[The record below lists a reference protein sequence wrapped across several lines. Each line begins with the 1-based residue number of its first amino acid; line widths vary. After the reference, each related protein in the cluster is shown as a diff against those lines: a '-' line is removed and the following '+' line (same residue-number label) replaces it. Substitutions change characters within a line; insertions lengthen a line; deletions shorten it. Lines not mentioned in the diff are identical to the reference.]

1 MPVGGDM
8 EPGLNGNYIIMEWLQ
23 TLAVEHCAVQAIV
36 VLSLICA
43 LGLALGKIKV
53 AGVSLG
59 VTFVFFVGIFAGH
72 LGLSL
77 DPQVL
82 KYAENFGLVLFVYAL
97 GLQVG
102 PGFFSSVAHG
112 GVRLNLI
119 GLGLALLTLVTA
131 MALTFWLPV
140 SLPDMM
146 GLFCGATT
154 NTPALGAVQQTLAQ
168 LGIPASTPALGC
180 AVTYP
185 LGVVGVILGIIFM
198 RKIFVRPDEITPH
211 SMQQL
216 PKPKITEFEVTN
228 PGICWKTRSDIAHV
242 TNCRFVIS
250 RLWRNGDV
258 SIPTSST
265 ELQMHDHLLVTCA
278 PDDVEALHIVFGQ
291 QDKTDWNAKDID
303 WNAVD
308 RQLVSK
314 PFIVTR
320 RQINGKTLGSL
331 RLRNLY
337 GVNISRVYR
346 SGMPLLATPDLRLQ
360 LGDKIIVVGEG
371 KALDKIEPL
380 LGNAV
385 NVLDEPNL
393 FAVFIGIVLGVAL
406 GMIPFHF
413 PGISLPVR
421 LGLAGGPIIM
431 GILVGRFGPQ
441 LHMVTYTT
449 ASANLML
456 RAIGLALYLA
466 CLGID
471 SGAHFFETVFRSEG
485 ALWVAIGFFLTV
497 VPTVAVGL
505 VALKGF
511 KIDFGTT
518 SGMLCGSMANPMA
531 LDYANST
538 LPGDR
543 ASVAYATVYPL
554 CMFARVILVQVAIL
568 CLI

>member
-1 MPVGGDM
+1 
-8 EPGLNGNYIIMEWLQ
+8 MEWLQ
-23 TLAVEHCAVQAIV
+23 NLITQQSAVQAV
-36 VLSLICA
+36 VVISLVCA
-43 LGLALGKIKV
+43 LGIALGKLKIV
-53 AGVSLG
+53 NVSLG
-59 VTFVFFVGIFAGH
+59 VTFVFFIGIIAGH
-72 LGLSL
+72 LGVAV
-77 DPQVL
+77 DADIL
-82 KYAENFGLVLFVYAL
+82 KYAEDFGLVLFVYAL
-97 GLQVG
+97 GMQVG

-119 GLGLALLTLVTA
+119 GLGLAVATLLCAVVLSYITPVT
-131 MALTFWLPV
+131 
-140 SLPDMM
+140 LPDMM

-154 NTPALGAVQQTLAQ
+154 NTPALGAVQQTLSQ
-168 LGIPASTPALGC
+168 LGIPGSTPALGC

-185 LGVVGVILGIIFM
+185 FGVVGVILGIIFM
-198 RKIFVRPDEITPH
+198 RKVFIRPEEISQH
-211 SMQQL
+211 SMQNL
-216 PKPKITEFEVTN
+216 PKPKITEFKVTN
-228 PGICWKTRSDIAHV
+228 PGICGKTVEEIAHFS
-242 TNCRFVIS
+242 TCHFVIS
-250 RLWRNGDV
+250 RLWRHGDV

-265 ELQMHDHLLVTCA
+265 ELQMGDHLLVTSS
-278 PDDVEALHIVFGQ
+278 PDDVEGLHIVFGQ
-291 QDKTDWNAKDID
+291 QDQTDWNAKDID

-320 RQINGKTLGSL
+320 RHINGKTLGSL

-346 SGMPLLATPDLRLQ
+346 SGVPLLARPDLRLQ

-380 LGNAV
+380 IGNAV

-393 FAVFIGIVLGVAL
+393 FPVFIGIVLGIVL

-431 GILVGRFGPQ
+431 GILVGKFGPQ
-441 LHMVTYTT
+441 LHLVTYTT
-449 ASANLML
+449 VSANLML
-456 RAIGLALYLA
+456 RAMGLSLYLA
-466 CLGID
+466 CLGLE

-485 ALWVAIGFFLTV
+485 LLWVGLGAFLTV
-497 VPTVAVGL
+497 VPTVLIGLLAV
-505 VALKGF
+505 KWY

-518 SGMLCGSMANPMA
+518 AGMLCGSMANPMA

-554 CMFARVILVQVAIL
+554 CMFSRVILVQIVIL

>member
-1 MPVGGDM
+1 
-8 EPGLNGNYIIMEWLQ
+8 MEWLQ
-23 TLAVEHCAVQAIV
+23 NLIIEQSAVQAIV
-36 VLSLICA
+36 VIFLVCA
-43 LGLALGKIKV
+43 IGLALGKVKI
-53 AGVSLG
+53 ANVSLG
-59 VTFVFFVGIFAGH
+59 VTFVFFVGIIAGH
-72 LGLSL
+72 FGLSV
-77 DPQVL
+77 DSQIV
-82 KYAENFGLVLFVYAL
+82 KYAESLGLVLFVYAL
-97 GLQVG
+97 GMQVG

-112 GVRLNLI
+112 GIRLNII
-119 GLGLALLTLVTA
+119 GLSLAVVTLLCA
-131 MALTFWLPV
+131 IALTYVSPV
-140 SLPDMM
+140 NLPDMM

-154 NTPALGAVQQTLAQ
+154 NTPALAAVQQTLSQ
-168 LGIPASTPALGC
+168 IGIPGSTPALGC

-185 LGVVGVILGIIFM
+185 FGVVGVILGLIFM
-198 RKIFVRPDEITPH
+198 RKVFIKPDEVCTD
-211 SMQQL
+211 SMYEL
-216 PKPKITEFEVTN
+216 PKPKITEFKVTN
-228 PGICWKTRSDIAHV
+228 PGICGKTVAEIAHFS
-242 TNCRFVIS
+242 NCHFVIS
-250 RLWRNGDV
+250 RLWRHGEV

-265 ELQMHDHLLVTCA
+265 SLQMGDHLLVTSG
-278 PDDVEALHIVFGQ
+278 PDDIDGLHIVFGQ
-291 QDKTDWNAKDID
+291 QDKTDWNAQDID

-346 SGMPLLATPDLRLQ
+346 SGVPLLATPDLRLQ

-380 LGNAV
+380 IGNAV

-393 FAVFIGIVLGVAL
+393 FAVFIGIVLGIIL

-431 GILVGRFGPQ
+431 GIIVGKFGPR

-466 CLGID
+466 CLGLE

-485 ALWVAIGFFLTV
+485 LLWVGLGAILTV
-497 VPTVAVGL
+497 VPTIIIGIIAV
-505 VALKGF
+505 KWF

-554 CMFARVILVQVAIL
+554 CMFSRVILVQIVIL
-568 CLI
+568 CLA

>member
-1 MPVGGDM
+1 
-8 EPGLNGNYIIMEWLQ
+8 MEWLQ
-23 TLAVEHCAVQAIV
+23 NLIIEHSAVQAIV
-36 VLSLICA
+36 VLSLTCA

-53 AGVSLG
+53 ANISLG
-59 VTFVFFVGIFAGH
+59 VTFVFFVGILAGH
-72 LGLSL
+72 LGFSV
-77 DPQVL
+77 DTQIL

-112 GVRLNLI
+112 GIRLNLI
-119 GLGLALLTLVTA
+119 GVSLAFVTLLCA
-131 MALTFWLPV
+131 ISLTFITPV
-140 SLPDMM
+140 TLPDMM

-154 NTPALGAVQQTLAQ
+154 NTPALGAVQQTLSQ

-185 LGVVGVILGIIFM
+185 FGVIGVILGIIFM
-198 RKIFVRPDEITPH
+198 RKVFIKPNEVSPDCLR
-211 SMQQL
+211 SL
-216 PKPKITEFEVTN
+216 PKPKITEFKVTN
-228 PGICWKTRSDIAHV
+228 PGIRGKTVAEIAHFS
-242 TNCRFVIS
+242 NCHFVIS
-250 RLWRNGDV
+250 RLWRDGEV

-265 ELQMHDHLLVTCA
+265 ELQMGDHLLVTSA
-278 PDDVEALHIVFGQ
+278 PDDVEGLHIVFGQ

-346 SGMPLLATPDLRLQ
+346 SGLPLLATPDLRLQ

-380 LGNAV
+380 IGNAV

-393 FAVFIGIVLGVAL
+393 FAVFIGIVLGIAL
-406 GMIPFHF
+406 GMLPFHF

-431 GILVGRFGPQ
+431 GILVGKFGPQ
-441 LHMVTYTT
+441 LHLVTYTT
-449 ASANLML
+449 VSANLML
-456 RAIGLALYLA
+456 RAIGLSLYLA
-466 CLGID
+466 CLGLE

-485 ALWVAIGFFLTV
+485 LLWVGIGALLTV
-497 VPTVAVGL
+497 VPTVIVGL
-505 VALKGF
+505 LTVKSF
-511 KIDFGTT
+511 KVDFGTT
-518 SGMLCGSMANPMA
+518 AGMLCGSMANPMA

-554 CMFARVILVQVAIL
+554 CMFTRVILVQIAIL
-568 CLI
+568 CLV

>member
-1 MPVGGDM
+1 
-8 EPGLNGNYIIMEWLQ
+8 MEWLQ
-23 TLAVEHCAVQAIV
+23 NLIIEQSAVQAIV
-36 VLSLICA
+36 VIFLVCA
-43 LGLALGKIKV
+43 IGLALGKVKI
-53 AGVSLG
+53 ANVSLG
-59 VTFVFFVGIFAGH
+59 VTFVFFVGIIAGH
-72 LGLSL
+72 FGVSV
-77 DPQVL
+77 DSQIV
-82 KYAENFGLVLFVYAL
+82 KYAESLGLVLFVYAL
-97 GLQVG
+97 GMQVG

-112 GVRLNLI
+112 GIRLNII
-119 GLGLALLTLVTA
+119 GLSLAVVTLLCA
-131 MALTFWLPV
+131 IALTYVSPV
-140 SLPDMM
+140 NLPDMM

-154 NTPALGAVQQTLAQ
+154 NTPALAAVQQTLSQ
-168 LGIPASTPALGC
+168 IGIPGSTPALGC

-185 LGVVGVILGIIFM
+185 FGVVGVILGLIFM
-198 RKIFVRPDEITPH
+198 RKLFIKPDEVCTD
-211 SMQQL
+211 SMYEL
-216 PKPKITEFEVTN
+216 PKPKITEFKVTN
-228 PGICWKTRSDIAHV
+228 PGICGKTVAEIAHFS
-242 TNCRFVIS
+242 NCHFVIS
-250 RLWRNGDV
+250 RLWRHGEV

-265 ELQMHDHLLVTCA
+265 SLQMGDHLLVTSG
-278 PDDVEALHIVFGQ
+278 PDDINGLHIVFGQ
-291 QDKTDWNAKDID
+291 QDKTDWNAQDID

-346 SGMPLLATPDLRLQ
+346 SGVPLLATPDLRLQ

-380 LGNAV
+380 IGNAV

-393 FAVFIGIVLGVAL
+393 FAVFIGIVLGIIL

-431 GILVGRFGPQ
+431 GIIVGKFGPR

-466 CLGID
+466 CLGLE

-485 ALWVAIGFFLTV
+485 LLWVGLGAILTV
-497 VPTVAVGL
+497 VPTIIIGIMAV
-505 VALKGF
+505 KWF

-554 CMFARVILVQVAIL
+554 CMFSRVILVQIVIL
-568 CLI
+568 CLA

>member
-1 MPVGGDM
+1 
-8 EPGLNGNYIIMEWLQ
+8 MEWLVNLIEEQ
-23 TLAVEHCAVQAIV
+23 SAVQAIV
-36 VLSLICA
+36 VLSLVCA
-43 LGLALGKIKV
+43 LGLVLGKLKI
-53 AGVSLG
+53 ANVSLG
-59 VTFVFFVGIFAGH
+59 VTFVFFVGILAGH
-72 LGLSL
+72 IGVTI
-77 DPQVL
+77 DPHIL

-97 GLQVG
+97 GMQVG

-112 GVRLNLI
+112 GIRLNLI
-119 GLGLALLTLVTA
+119 GVGLALVTLLCAIAFSFIT
-131 MALTFWLPV
+131 PV

-154 NTPALGAVQQTLAQ
+154 NTPALGAVQQTLSQ
-168 LGIPASTPALGC
+168 LGIPGSTPALGC

-185 LGVVGVILGIIFM
+185 IGVIGVILGVIFM
-198 RKIFVRPDEITPH
+198 RKVFIKPNEVSPH
-211 SMQQL
+211 SMQDL
-216 PKPKITEFEVTN
+216 PKPKITEFMVTN
-228 PGICWKTRSDIAHV
+228 PGICGKTVADIAHFS
-242 TNCRFVIS
+242 NCHFVIS
-250 RLWRNGDV
+250 RLWRDGDV

-265 ELQMHDHLLVTCA
+265 GLQMGDHLLVTSA
-278 PDDVEALHIVFGQ
+278 PDDVEGLHIVFGQ
-291 QDKTDWNAKDID
+291 QDQTDWNAKDID

-380 LGNAV
+380 IGNAV

-393 FAVFIGIVLGVAL
+393 FAVFIGIVLGIAL

-431 GILVGRFGPQ
+431 GILVGKFGPQ
-441 LHMVTYTT
+441 LHLVTYTT
-449 ASANLML
+449 VSANLML
-456 RAIGLALYLA
+456 RAIGLSLYLA
-466 CLGID
+466 CLGLE

-485 ALWVAIGFFLTV
+485 LLWVGLGAFLTI
-497 VPTVAVGL
+497 VPTVVIGL
-505 VALKGF
+505 ITVKGF

-518 SGMLCGSMANPMA
+518 AGMLCGSMANPMA

-554 CMFARVILVQVAIL
+554 CMFSRVILVQIVIL
-568 CLI
+568 CLA

>member
-1 MPVGGDM
+1 
-8 EPGLNGNYIIMEWLQ
+8 MEWLNNLIIEQ
-23 TLAVEHCAVQAIV
+23 SAIQAII

-43 LGLALGKIKV
+43 LGLMLGKLKV

-59 VTFVFFVGIFAGH
+59 VTFVFFVGILAGH
-72 LGLSL
+72 LGLAV
-77 DPQVL
+77 DFQIL

-97 GLQVG
+97 GMQVG

-112 GVRLNLI
+112 GIRLNLI
-119 GLGLALLTLVTA
+119 GLSLALLTLLCA
-131 MALTFWLPV
+131 IGLSFLTPV

-154 NTPALGAVQQTLAQ
+154 NTPALGAVQQTLSQ

-198 RKIFVRPDEITPH
+198 RKVFIRPEEITAH
-211 SMQQL
+211 SVQTL

-228 PGICWKTRSDIAHV
+228 PGICGKTVGDIGHFS
-242 TNCRFVIS
+242 NCHFVIS
-250 RLWRNGDV
+250 RLWRDGNV

-265 ELQMHDHLLVTCA
+265 VLQMNDHLLVTSA
-278 PDDVEALHIVFGQ
+278 PDDVEGLHIVFGQ
-291 QDKTDWNAKDID
+291 QDQTDWNSKDID

-346 SGMPLLATPDLRLQ
+346 SGVPLLATPDLRLQ

-371 KALDKIEPL
+371 RALDKIEPL
-380 LGNAV
+380 IGNAV

-393 FAVFIGIVLGVAL
+393 FAVFVGIVLGIAL

-449 ASANLML
+449 VSANLML
-456 RAIGLALYLA
+456 RAIGLSLYLA
-466 CLGID
+466 CLGLE

-485 ALWVAIGFFLTV
+485 LLWIGLGAFLTII
-497 VPTVAVGL
+497 PTVLIGIVAV
-505 VALKGF
+505 KGF

-531 LDYANST
+531 LDYANSS

-554 CMFARVILVQVAIL
+554 CMFARVILVQIAIL